1 MFDGEEKRRKPISRK
16 CSLYPAHIALM
27 DSLKKALLP
36 FVPPPL
42 QRLKLSSFSL
52 LLDAV
57 RVLLT
62 QLTSIARQHVSRWHL
77 LFCALWAAGFWLAA
91 WAEFGLVF
99 VILSGFAFVFGNTA
113 QGGAGAAGV
122 GPDGTPFRSAY
133 SVFNEGCR
141 AMMGTATAEQF
152 DEQLRHRPAG
162 DDAGN
167 NNNTNN
173 AGGNRGRG
181 GFGAGGAEEEEDAPV
196 AGGDEEDDLREAM
209 RRSEE
214 GAEALAR
221 KGGAGNKKSRRKEEK
236 RRAQGKR

>member
-1 MFDGEEKRRKPISRK
+1 
-16 CSLYPAHIALM
+16 M

-77 LFCALWAAGFWLAA
+77 LFCALWATGFWLAA

-113 QGGAGAAGV
+113 QGAA
-122 GPDGTPFRSAY
+122 PDGSPYRSAY

-162 DDAGN
+162 DGADN
-167 NNNTNN
+167 TNNTNN
-173 AGGNRGRG
+173 AGENRGRG
-181 GFGAGGAEEEEDAPV
+181 GFGAGGAE
-196 AGGDEEDDLREAM
+196 AGGDEEDDLREAI

-221 KGGAGNKKSRRKEEK
+221 KGGAGNKKARRKEEK
-236 RRAQGKR
+236 RRAQGKKGSST